1 MEPRDY
7 KLIILLAS
15 SLCSQYGGVT
25 SVKGDRNTEPTSLHS
40 PDLTQ
45 AVYRHFP
52 RPKNE
57 LAMCMHTLEQ
67 KTFKKEV
74 KKRFLSMKTTPQ

>member
-7 KLIILLAS
+7 KFIILLAS
-15 SLCSQYGGVT
+15 SLCSQNGGVT
-25 SVKGDRNTEPTSLHS
+25 SVKGDRNTEPTSLNS

-45 AVYRHFP
+45 AVY

-74 KKRFLSMKTTPQ
+74 KKRFLLVKTTPQ